1 MVLSPVISDEQ
12 HAQHLLSM
20 VHSDTAKPETL
31 QPNEQ
36 VLTPR
41 RARHPISSPVA
52 GELVGARSDIR
63 PPRRGALE
71 YRVLTHQSLLQP
83 SLSPRPAALIRTSG
97 LCSGDHRIHQK
108 GDRDG
113 SASGTAW
120 RAGGVHGGL
129 PGLPGGQGVVAG
141 VGPAPDGAVGGA
153 GA

>member
-12 HAQHLLSM
+12 HGQHLLSM

-71 YRVLTHQSLLQP
+71 YRGLTHQSLLQP
-83 SLSPRPAALIRTSG
+83 SLSPRPAALIRTSVRGDLG
-97 LCSGDHRIHQK
+97 LQRSREHRPPH
-108 GDRDG
+108 R
-113 SASGTAW
+113 
-120 RAGGVHGGL
+120 H
-129 PGLPGGQGVVAG
+129 
-141 VGPAPDGAVGGA
+141 GPARPAA
-153 GA
+153 TRPPRPARASWARSPP

>member
-12 HAQHLLSM
+12 HGQHLLSM

-83 SLSPRPAALIRTSG
+83 SLSPRPAALIRSRP
-97 LCSGDHRIHQK
+97 D
-108 GDRDG
+108 
-113 SASGTAW
+113 
-120 RAGGVHGGL
+120 
-129 PGLPGGQGVVAG
+129 VA
-141 VGPAPDGAVGGA
+141 PAEGAYRRGER
-153 GA
+153 

>member
-12 HAQHLLSM
+12 HGQHLLSM

-83 SLSPRPAALIRTSG
+83 SLSPRPAALIRSPGVTIQVAGMGGCQGFPVIASRRAVRTSWPC
-97 LCSGDHRIHQK
+97 LRTVEMYPRTRSQAC
-108 GDRDG
+108 
-113 SASGTAW
+113 A
-120 RAGGVHGGL
+120 
-129 PGLPGGQGVVAG
+129 PVVAR
-141 VGPAPDGAVGGA
+141 
-153 GA
+153 